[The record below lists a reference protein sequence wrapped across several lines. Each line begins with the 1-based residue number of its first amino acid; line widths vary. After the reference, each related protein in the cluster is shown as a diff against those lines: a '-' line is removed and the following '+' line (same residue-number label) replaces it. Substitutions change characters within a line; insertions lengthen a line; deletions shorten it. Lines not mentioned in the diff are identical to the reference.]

1 MRRSWTTSGRA
12 LHLDLPAGGAR
23 RTAIERALRAA
34 IRSGALRAGAP
45 LPSSRALA
53 QDLGAA
59 RGTVVEAYGQLAAE
73 GYLVSRQGSGT
84 VVAPVAAATPR
95 RPPPAPV
102 APAAP
107 SRFSF
112 RSGRP
117 DVSSFPRAAWV
128 RALRAALAR
137 APDLALDYGDPR
149 GRPELR
155 GALADYLARA
165 RGVVATEDDV
175 VVTNGFGQAL
185 GLLARA
191 LRAAG
196 ARQVAVEN
204 PNDGEFRRVLEAA
217 GLALHPVRVDGEG
230 LVAQD
235 LDDRDAALLVTP
247 AHHFPLGVALSPA
260 RRAAVVAWARA
271 HDALVI
277 EDDYDGEFRYDRQPI
292 GALQALDPARVA
304 YAGTASKAL
313 APGVRLG
320 WMVLPRPWA
329 EQVAAAKAVADG
341 QAPVLDQLA
350 LAELIRS
357 GAFERH
363 LRRMRRAYRR
373 RRDALL
379 RAVARRVPGVEPA
392 GIAAG
397 LHLLLRLPEGWPD
410 EAGVER
416 ACLERGVEL
425 RGLRGFT
432 SGRPQGCAGL
442 VVGYATPPANAF
454 DAAVEALVQAL
465 AAAAGAPRRARGR

>member
-1 MRRSWTTSGRA
+1 M
-12 LHLDLPAGGAR
+12 
-23 RTAIERALRAA
+23 
-34 IRSGALRAGAP
+34 
-45 LPSSRALA
+45 
-53 QDLGAA
+53 A

-73 GYLVSRQGSGT
+73 GYLASRQGSGT
-84 VVAPVAAATPR
+84 VVAWAAAAPPR
-95 RPPPAPV
+95 RPVPTPAPR
-102 APAAP
+102 P
-107 SRFSF
+107 FLHSF

-155 GALADYLARA
+155 AALADYLARA

-175 VVTNGFGQAL
+175 LVTSGFGQSV

-196 ARQVAVEN
+196 ARRVAVED
-204 PNDGEFRRVLEAA
+204 PGEGEFRRSIEAA
-217 GLALHPVRVDGEG
+217 GLACRPVPVDGEG
-230 LVAQD
+230 LVVDA
-235 LDDRDAALLVTP
+235 LRDGDGAVLVTP
-247 AHHFPLGVALSPA
+247 AHQFPLGVNLSPA
-260 RRAAVVAWARA
+260 RRAALLAWARA
-271 HDALVI
+271 RGALVI
-277 EDDYDGEFRYDRQPI
+277 EDDYDGEFRYDRQPV
-292 GALQALDPARVA
+292 GALQALDPTRVA

-320 WMVLPRPWA
+320 WLVLPHPWA
-329 EQVAAAKAVADG
+329 ERVAAVKALADG

-350 LAELIRS
+350 LSELIRG

-379 RAVARRVPGVEPA
+379 LALARHAPEFEPA

-397 LHLLLRLPEGWPD
+397 MHLLLRPPAGGPG
-410 EAGVER
+410 EAELER

-425 RGLRGFT
+425 RGLRAFT
-432 SGRPQGCAGL
+432 GGKPRGRGGL
-442 VVGYATPPANAF
+442 VVGYATPPANGF
-454 DAAVEALVQAL
+454 EAAVEALALAL
-465 AAAAGAPRRARGR
+465 AAARAPLAARGG